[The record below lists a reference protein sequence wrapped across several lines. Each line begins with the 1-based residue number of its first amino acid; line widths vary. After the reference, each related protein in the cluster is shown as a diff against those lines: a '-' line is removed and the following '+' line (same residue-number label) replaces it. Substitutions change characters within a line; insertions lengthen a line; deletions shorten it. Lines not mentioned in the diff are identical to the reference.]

1 MFQRFSLLSSRQ
13 EARQHMDKQ
22 SVEDIAES
30 SKSWL
35 AGRMKRVTES
45 GLCIWSYKAYPQW
58 YTSSSKAT
66 PPDNATHCDTILIQT
81 TTVFKV

>member
-22 SVEDIAES
+22 GVEDIAES
-30 SKSWL
+30 SKSRL

-45 GLCIWSYKAYPQW
+45 GLCI
-58 YTSSSKAT
+58 
-66 PPDNATHCDTILIQT
+66 
-81 TTVFKV
+81 